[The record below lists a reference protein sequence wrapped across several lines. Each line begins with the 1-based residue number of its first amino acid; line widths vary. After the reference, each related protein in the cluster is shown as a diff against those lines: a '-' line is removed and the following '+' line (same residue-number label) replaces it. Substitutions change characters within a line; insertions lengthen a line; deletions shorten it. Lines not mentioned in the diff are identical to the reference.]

1 MRIND
6 LKMSEERDLSK
17 ELEKFPPLPKLD
29 DRQLLAALFNRN
41 YYDTEEQLQ
50 DFPNNGIE
58 FVN

>member
-1 MRIND
+1 
-6 LKMSEERDLSK
+6 MSEERDLSK